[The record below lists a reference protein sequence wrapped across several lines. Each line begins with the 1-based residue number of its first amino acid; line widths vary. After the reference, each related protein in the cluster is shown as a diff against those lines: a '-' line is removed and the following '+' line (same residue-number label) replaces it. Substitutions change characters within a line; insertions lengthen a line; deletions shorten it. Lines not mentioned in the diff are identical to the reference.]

1 MTPDDDD
8 YGLDDEPLPRH
19 YEDEPPEPWGEPL
32 GPEQPWDRRA
42 ADYAA
47 ADWAAWR
54 TGGPA

>member
-8 YGLDDEPLPRH
+8 DTLEPLPRH